1 MVTPSSAL
9 IMLAASDLGDWCARP
24 KYLLAHH
31 KSGSVMVGQALN
43 SLNGQLQS
51 ACHASGADDV
61 RLVEFAAHGVNLTA
75 HNALP
80 ESCFRP
86 AGVDAALMSSA
97 QTMRQVPV
105 LAADALAVH
114 ILRHPV
120 EMVVSSYAYDLDVAE
135 PTWQRA
141 PLGSCVQSVEATIPS
156 EVRTI
161 LESCSVGQVA
171 SLHCAAIDAVVC
183 ATRGGGMLAGRLPA
197 FDNETWAAYL
207 SRLGED
213 EGLLAES
220 VMMRHL
226 ALDNMVQ
233 THESFGPWAEVR
245 SESSVSAPLAR
256 AAVCESDF
264 EDATLS
270 ECERLW
276 RHVVTGLGF
285 PADTAE
291 SAATEAAALSCPQG
305 AEGRDAKARHGTAT
319 TNGTASSDRVARLLR
334 LDAALHDGTLAAMA
348 AGTPCSLSSR
358 YRPTAA
364 A

>member
-1 MVTPSSAL
+1 V
-9 IMLAASDLGDWCARP
+9 
-24 KYLLAHH
+24 
-31 KSGSVMVGQALN
+31 
-43 SLNGQLQS
+43 
-51 ACHASGADDV
+51 DDV

-86 AGVDAALMSSA
+86 AGVDAALMASA

-135 PTWQRA
+135 PVWQRA
-141 PLGSCVQSVEATIPS
+141 PLGSCVQSVEAAIRKEYSS

-171 SLHCAAIDAVVC
+171 SLHCAAIDAVVR

-233 THESFGPWAEVR
+233 THESFGPWAKVR
-245 SESSVSAPLAR
+245 SGSSVSAPLAR

-270 ECERLW
+270 KCERLW
-276 RHVVTGLGF
+276 RHIVTGLGF
-285 PADTAE
+285 PADTVE

-305 AEGRDAKARHGTAT
+305 AEGRDEKARHGTAT

-334 LDAALHDGTLAAMA
+334 LDAELHNGTLAAMA